1 MLRNSTFTEGQRVKN
16 MDKYASRLNDSTIIS
31 PYFINIGVTK
41 RIKELSIANIIS
53 YSDGLL
59 EGCN

>member
-1 MLRNSTFTEGQRVKN
+1 MLRNSTFTEGQRMRN
-16 MDKYASRLNDSTIIS
+16 MDKKVSRLNDSTIIS